1 VSTNIALSLS
11 DGIGVIALA
20 NADDKDSPISDI
32 IVAVAQKAFNITTSS
47 VSSTD
52 EQPTSTAPPTK
63 RRWHADV
70 TARSNTTSA
79 LSPLSLEGTYYDA
92 GYGSI
97 LLCSVLSSSPPCQS
111 VLADFHSVDNS
122 LSPNST
128 DLFAPWNGV
137 TNKHI
142 RFTHTNDSQY
152 SYSISVGTIYPQGY
166 GKNSTPFSTVTLAPS
181 TAAEFVV
188 ENNTVI
194 GFGVSGIDEVERVGT
209 VEEASDVWFVKVA

>member
-11 DGIGVIALA
+11 DRIGVIALA

-32 IVAVAQKAFNITTSS
+32 IVAVAQKAFNTTTSS

-63 RRWHADV
+63 RRWIADV
-70 TARSNTTSA
+70 TARSNTTSV
-79 LSPLSLEGTYYDA
+79 LSPLFLEGTYYDA

-128 DLFAPWNGV
+128 DLFVPWNGV
-137 TNKHI
+137 TDKHI
-142 RFTHTNDSQY
+142 RFAHTNDSQY
-152 SYSISVGTIYPQGY
+152 SYSMSIGTVYPEGY
-166 GKNSTPFSTVTLAPS
+166 GKNSTPFSDMISYATT
-181 TAAEFVV
+181 EFVV
-188 ENNTVI
+188 ENNTVV
-194 GFGVSGIDEVERVGT
+194 GFGISGIDGVKRVGP